1 MFKSLLKRFSHD
13 IGIDLGTANTLVY
26 IQGKGVLVREPSV
39 VAVNRKTNTVIA
51 VGTEA
56 EIMYGRTPSHI
67 DAIRPLV
74 DGVISDFEIT
84 EEMLKYFLQK
94 ASAQNRML
102 MGPRVV
108 VGVPS
113 GITNVEARA
122 VMDAASHAGAR
133 AVFLIEEPMAAAI
146 GVGLPVTES
155 VGSMIVDIGGGTT
168 DVAVISMSGVV
179 TSKNIKIAGDHLN
192 VAIIHY
198 IRDVYQ
204 LAIGEKTAE
213 QTKKELS
220 TAIVETPPLSATVRG
235 RDLATGLP
243 REIIITSTDILYAI
257 DDSIRVIISG
267 IKEVLEKTPP
277 ELVSDIYKSGMYLA
291 GGGSLIR
298 RLDERISRETGM
310 KVIVSEDPLTA
321 VVRGCGQIL
330 EDLSKYKLVV
340 LGEELQYGEILV
352 EE

>member
-1 MFKSLLKRFSHD
+1 MFNNLFKRFSQD

-26 IQGKGVLVREPSV
+26 VRGSGITVREPSV

-56 EIMYGRTPSHI
+56 EVMYGRTPAHI
-67 DAIRPLV
+67 EAIRPMV

-84 EEMLKYFLQK
+84 EEMLKYFLGRSGNGTK
-94 ASAQNRML
+94 PMV
-102 MGPRVV
+102 GPRIV

-122 VMDAASHAGAR
+122 VIDAAMHAGAR
-133 AVFLIEEPMAAAI
+133 EVFLIEEPMAAAI

-155 VGSMIVDIGGGTT
+155 MGCMIVDIGGGTT
-168 DVAVISMSGVV
+168 DVAVISLSGVV
-179 TSKNIKIAGDHLN
+179 TSKNIKVAGDHFNTAL
-192 VAIIHY
+192 IHY
-198 IRDVYQ
+198 VRDNYQ

-213 QTKKELS
+213 QAKKELA
-220 TAIVETPPLSATVRG
+220 TAIIEEPPLATHVRG
-235 RDLATGLP
+235 RDMATGLP
-243 REIIITSTDILYAI
+243 REIMITSTDVLAAL
-257 DDSIRVIISG
+257 DDSIKVIILG

-277 ELVSDIYKSGMYLA
+277 ELTSDVLRDGMYLA

-298 RLDERISRETGM
+298 RIDERISMETGM
-310 KVIVSEDPLTA
+310 KVIISDDPLTA
-321 VVRGCGQIL
+321 VVRGCGAVL
-330 EDLSKYKLVV
+330 EDLPKYKSVV
-340 LGEELQYGEILV
+340 LGEEMTYGEILV